1 MIFLF
6 WKLIFKHIRKIRV
19 FFSVDFIPLF
29 KGCQSVI
36 IFLKMAKNLL
46 LVENDP
52 VSQERIKAV
61 ITKYCPDWEV
71 YGPVTSAEELHNSL
85 LNPSSFDLIVSCIQL
100 SDKPCFGVFE
110 QLQLKIPTIF
120 LAESDE
126 HAFRAFDFPCVDY
139 LLKPFTD
146 KRLVRAFE
154 KFESFSSTAYSRS
167 SRVDSSGKFFENK
180 PFKGYKKRFLTKS
193 GSRLSFVPVDNV
205 AYFIA
210 EEGITF
216 LVESGSSQK
225 FIVYHSLNEL
235 QSGLLDPD
243 KFYRINRSMIIN
255 LDNLIEMKPYHNGR
269 LILSL
274 NAKTEEIIV
283 VARERVNE
291 FKSWI
296 NQ

>member
-1 MIFLF
+1 
-6 WKLIFKHIRKIRV
+6 
-19 FFSVDFIPLF
+19 
-29 KGCQSVI
+29 
-36 IFLKMAKNLL
+36 MAKNLL
-46 LVENDP
+46 LVEHEP
-52 VSQERIKAV
+52 LSQARIREV
-61 ITKYCPDWEV
+61 INKYCPDWEV
-71 YGPVTSAEELHNSL
+71 NGPVTSAEELQNSL
-85 LNPSSFDLIVSCIQL
+85 LNPSIFDLIVCSIRL
-100 SDKPCFGVFE
+100 SDRLCFGAFE
-110 QLQLKIPTIF
+110 DLQIKIPIIF
-120 LAESDE
+120 IADSDE

-139 LLKPFTD
+139 LLKPFSD
-146 KRLVRAFE
+146 ERLVRAFE
-154 KFESFSSTAYSRS
+154 KYESFSSSAYSRR
-167 SRVDSSGKFFENK
+167 SRVDSSGKSFENR

-193 GSRLSFVPVDNV
+193 GSRLSFVPVENV

-235 QSGLLDPD
+235 QSELLDPD